1 PVIVIMGDHG
11 PTSIPGD
18 GVPETRMSILNA
30 LYVNEQAKKDLYKSI
45 TPVNT
50 FRVIFNNYF
59 GTEYP
64 LLDDRSYF
72 SYALGEFT
80 PDKIIPNT
88 CLPPDK

>member
-1 PVIVIMGDHG
+1 MGDHG
-11 PTSIPGD
+11 PTGIPGD

-30 LYVNEQAKKDLYKSI
+30 LYINDRAKGDLYQAI

-64 LLDDRSYF
+64 LLEDRSYF
-72 SYALGEFT
+72 SYKLGEFT
-80 PDKIIPNT
+80 PDRIVPNI
-88 CLPPDK
+88 CQLPNK